1 MEIQFQLDTVTVT
14 VSQPRPIEKLY
25 VEISAGCNLSCEMC
39 FRNSFDEDLAPMTDA
54 NLDRL
59 IQEILR
65 MEGLKQIM
73 IAGIGE
79 PFTHPRLMELVEAGK
94 QVGAEV
100 WIQSNGT
107 MLGIEMLRRCTLA
120 GVDVLVV
127 SHEEWPHGHPTHDA
141 VFRVAER
148 LHTLQNEMPTSRIPR
163 LAMETILT
171 TSNIETVA
179 AAAKRALDAGVW
191 QIVLT
196 NMLPTEDRFIPE
208 TLALNGSEEML
219 RDFLRIVEHRMQYR
233 IPKFTLNTER
243 HCDFIE
249 KNATVVRF
257 DGEVSPCYRFL
268 HTGYEAGPESP
279 QHVLHHSFGSIRD
292 RHLSEI
298 WHSQEYESFRF
309 KVGNWLFPSC
319 PDCQF
324 REGCS
329 FLDDTSA
336 DCWTNQPSCA
346 NCLWGR
352 QIYLC
357 P

>member
-1 MEIQFQLDTVTVT
+1 MAVQFQLDTAT
-14 VSQPRPIEKLY
+14 VSIATPHPIEKLY

-39 FRNSFDEDLAPMTDA
+39 FRNSFDEVLEAMDDA
-54 NLDRL
+54 TLDRL
-59 IQEILR
+59 LAEVAGLQALR
-65 MEGLKQIM
+65 QLM

-79 PFTHPRLMELVEAGK
+79 PFTHPRLMELVAAGK
-94 QVGAEV
+94 AAGAEV

-107 MLGIEMLRRCTLA
+107 LLSTATLTRCAEA

-141 VFRVAER
+141 VFRVAEKLR
-148 LHTLQNEMPTSRIPR
+148 VLKEARGDLTVPR

-171 TSNIETVA
+171 TENIETVA
-179 AAAKRALDAGVW
+179 DAALRAREAGLW

-196 NMLPTEDRFIPE
+196 NMLPTEDRFVPE
-208 TLALNGSEEML
+208 TLALRGEDGML
-219 RDFLRIVEHRMQYR
+219 GEFLRVVEHRMQYR
-233 IPKFTLNTER
+233 IPKFQLNTER

-249 KNATVVRF
+249 KNAAVVRF

-268 HTGYEAGPESP
+268 HTGYEAGPDVS
-279 QHVLHHSFGSIRD
+279 QQVLHHSFGSIRESS
-292 RHLSEI
+292 LNEI
-298 WHSQEYESFRF
+298 WHAPAYEAFRF
-309 KVGNWLFPSC
+309 KVRHWLFPSC
-319 PDCQF
+319 PDCHF
-324 REGCS
+324 RDGCS
-329 FLDDTSA
+329 FLDDTTA
-336 DCWTNQPSCA
+336 DCWTNEPSCA

>member
-1 MEIQFQLDTVTVT
+1 MAVQFQLDTATIT
-14 VSQPRPIEKLY
+14 ITQPRPIEKLY
-25 VEISAGCNLSCEMC
+25 VEVSAGCNLSCEMC
-39 FRNSFDEDLAPMTDA
+39 FRNAFDEELAPMTDRTF
-54 NLDRL
+54 DRL
-59 IQEILR
+59 IDEIARL
-65 MEGLKQIM
+65 GALKQMM

-94 QVGAEV
+94 RVGADV

-107 MLGIEMLRRCTLA
+107 MLGMEMLRRCALA

-127 SHEEWPHGHPTHDA
+127 SHEEWPFGHPTHDA

-148 LHTLQNEMPTSRIPR
+148 LRALKKELPSLRAPR

-171 TSNIETVA
+171 TSNIDTVA
-179 AAAKRALDAGVW
+179 MAAKRALDAGVW

-196 NMLPTEDRFIPE
+196 NMLPTENRFIPE
-208 TLALNGSEEML
+208 TLALGGEDEML
-219 RDFLRIVEHRMQYR
+219 RDFLKVVEHRMQYR
-233 IPKFTLNTER
+233 IPKFQLNTER

-268 HTGYEAGPESP
+268 HTGYEAGPESA
-279 QHVLHHSFGSIRD
+279 QRVLHHSFGSILERNLD
-292 RHLSEI
+292 EI
-298 WHSQEYESFRF
+298 WHSSEYEAFRY
-309 KVGNWLFPSC
+309 KVQNWLYPSC
-319 PDCQF
+319 PDCHF

-336 DCWTNQPSCA
+336 DCWTNEPSCA